1 MVKLRTLL
9 EQIETTPVT
18 IGFLKKRVPETVN
31 VLAYPQ
37 LRGKHRTA
45 LFKNKTAI
53 IVLIPKEG
61 SKRGHFICLVPRPG
75 HIEYFSSLG
84 GSFESELAK
93 LGEHLDLFRK
103 LLGND
108 YIYNRVK
115 LQSGI
120 YNINTCGA
128 WVLARAKLAHL
139 KLRDF
144 LQLFGRVSLQ
154 NPDDVVSMMVLLD
167 FVNVDTVLPT

>member
-9 EQIETTPVT
+9 ETIEKTAVT
-18 IGFLKKRVPETVN
+18 IGFLKARVPSTVD
-31 VLAYPQ
+31 VLAYTQ
-37 LRGKHRTA
+37 LRAKHRTA
-45 LFKNKTAI
+45 LFKGKTAI
-53 IVLIPKEG
+53 IVLIPKAG

-84 GSFESELAK
+84 NSFESELAQ

-108 YIYNRVK
+108 YIYNKTK
-115 LQSGI
+115 LQSGK
-120 YNINTCGA
+120 YNINTCGG

-144 LQLFGRVSLQ
+144 LQIFGRITLQ
-154 NPDDVVSMMVLLD
+154 NPDDIVSTMVLLD
-167 FVNVDTVLPT
+167 FMDH